1 MIRVFSF
8 LLVGLTLVGV
18 VAACPDR
25 FVGDKGK
32 DSKIKVTVIV
42 ILASEDGTEIDPR
55 LKQIADEIQKRDPQL
70 KSFKLQSMTN
80 RNLAENEKSIF
91 KLVDQKTVDVVVK
104 HGADETNKVG
114 VAVTAPDQ
122 GEIEYRAVCGK
133 FLPIVTRY
141 QTKGRERLIVAVRV
155 EPCQAK

>member
-1 MIRVFSF
+1 MAAGDLYDRSKSGAERRRV
-8 LLVGLTLVGV
+8 LEPYAVQ
-18 VAACPDR
+18 AR
-25 FVGDKGK
+25 Y
-32 DSKIKVTVIV
+32 
-42 ILASEDGTEIDPR
+42 DGR
-55 LKQIADEIQKRDPQL
+55 QLKQIADEIQKRDPQL
-70 KSFKLQSMTN
+70 KNFKLQSMTN
-80 RNLAENEKSIF
+80 RKLAENEKSIF